1 MGKPQARRAPS
12 GVVADLTPEAIDRL
26 LERLAKAGKGA
37 LVRGV
42 DDITKLLESY
52 QPRKP
57 AYKGPHLTDAQY
69 TELLDRQGGSCAIC
83 KDKPRDR
90 LVVDHDHESGAGP
103 SQVNIRNGNDFSF
116 EPVEQ
121 TVLSVGIF
129 HQEENAPRSR

>member
-90 LVVDHDHESGAGP
+90 LVVDHDHESGAVRGLLCGRC
-103 SQVNIRNGNDFSF
+103 NLALGLLRDDTTRIRAAATYL
-116 EPVEQ
+116 E
-121 TVLSVGIF
+121 
-129 HQEENAPRSR
+129 RSHAD

>member
-1 MGKPQARRAPS
+1 
-12 GVVADLTPEAIDRL
+12 VADLTPEAIDRL

-90 LVVDHDHESGAGP
+90 LVVDHDHESGAVRGLLCGRC
-103 SQVNIRNGNDFSF
+103 NLALGLLRDDTTRIRAAATYL
-116 EPVEQ
+116 E
-121 TVLSVGIF
+121 
-129 HQEENAPRSR
+129 RSHAD